1 MNLKARFLLLMTL
14 IFIGF
19 LSATWFLSDRLMSE
33 LDRQWGEQFAERQ
46 VMFDK
51 YRTLAPLIREI
62 ALARQMAA
70 EPAIVDMALH
80 EHDPELRR
88 RGIAA
93 MEKYRFNFRD
103 HSYFAAFARSGNYY
117 YNDAAGQ
124 YAGKQLRY
132 MLSPTAPADKWFY
145 ATLVDG
151 KEYQVNLDPD
161 VHLKVTKAWI
171 NVLVRSG
178 SETLGI
184 VGTGI
189 DLTDLINETVKVTQP
204 GVHNMFIDKSMAI
217 QLNSNPELIDYMT
230 VAKDVG
236 QRIKI
241 DVLLKNPA
249 DIDRLRQAMIGLE
262 RSPGGIATLKVD
274 YMGGKHLLGVAFLPE
289 IGWYDLT
296 LMDGHSLSLFD
307 DLLAGPFLFGLALL
321 LALMAVG
328 WALRAWILK
337 PIAALRAST
346 DKIRNG
352 NFEVDPHLAGP
363 GEIAHL
369 SRSFESMA
377 RFVLDSNRHLEER
390 VRERTEEL
398 RRLSEID
405 PLTGLLNRR
414 GMLER
419 FEGEIA
425 RQARQGGMMGI
436 LLLDL
441 DHFKNI
447 NDTHG
452 HAAGDLALCETAKVL
467 QSMKRPYDHAS
478 RWGGE
483 EFLML
488 MPDCPKADLLGIA
501 ERIREK
507 IAALRIQ
514 AGASIF
520 DFTVSIGAYHPD
532 TPQTLDTMLQKVDG
546 ALYAAKDGGRNCVR
560 LME

>member
-19 LSATWFLSDRLMSE
+19 LSATWLLSDRLVNE

-70 EPAIVDMALH
+70 EPAIIDMALH

-103 HSYFAAFARSGNYY
+103 HSYFAAFARGGNYY
-117 YNDAAGQ
+117 YNDAADQ

-132 MLSPTAPADKWFY
+132 ALSPTAPADKWFY

-171 NVLVRSG
+171 NVLVKSG
-178 SETLGI
+178 NETLGI

-189 DLTDLINETVKVTQP
+189 DLTELINETVRITQP
-204 GVHNMFIDKSMAI
+204 GIHNMFIDKSMAI
-217 QLNSNPELIDYMT
+217 QLNSDPELIDYMT

-289 IGWYDLT
+289 IGWY
-296 LMDGHSLSLFD
+296 
-307 DLLAGPFLFGLALL
+307 A
-321 LALMAVG
+321 
-328 WALRAWILK
+328 
-337 PIAALRAST
+337 
-346 DKIRNG
+346 
-352 NFEVDPHLAGP
+352 
-363 GEIAHL
+363 
-369 SRSFESMA
+369 
-377 RFVLDSNRHLEER
+377 
-390 VRERTEEL
+390 
-398 RRLSEID
+398 
-405 PLTGLLNRR
+405 
-414 GMLER
+414 
-419 FEGEIA
+419 
-425 RQARQGGMMGI
+425 
-436 LLLDL
+436 
-441 DHFKNI
+441 
-447 NDTHG
+447 
-452 HAAGDLALCETAKVL
+452 
-467 QSMKRPYDHAS
+467 
-478 RWGGE
+478 
-483 EFLML
+483 
-488 MPDCPKADLLGIA
+488 
-501 ERIREK
+501 
-507 IAALRIQ
+507 
-514 AGASIF
+514 
-520 DFTVSIGAYHPD
+520 
-532 TPQTLDTMLQKVDG
+532 
-546 ALYAAKDGGRNCVR
+546 
-560 LME
+560 